1 VESLAASRALFI
13 ASVVGIDPVIP
24 AAVQT
29 QQDYT
34 WRDIR
39 FGQRFVEI
47 YSQPAA
53 GKLTVDFGRLHDTE
67 PVGEQSSSP
76 Q

>member
-1 VESLAASRALFI
+1 
-13 ASVVGIDPVIP
+13 
-24 AAVQT
+24 VQT

-47 YSQPAA
+47 YSERAA
-53 GKLTVDFGRLHDTE
+53 GRLTVDFGRLHDTE
-67 PVGEQSSSP
+67 PVSEQSKSP